1 MSVMEWMD
9 DHSVIAT
16 VILFLVMGITL
27 GITIDMVNYAVTNP
41 PSMEKAAIIAA
52 VLTPIS
58 GLQAAVISF
67 YNKRK
72 EQGKIK

>member
-1 MSVMEWMD
+1 MIMEWMD
-9 DHSVIAT
+9 KHSVVAT
-16 VILFLVMGITL
+16 IILFSVLGFTLDMTAEVVWYGIE
-27 GITIDMVNYAVTNP
+27 NP

-52 VLTPIS
+52 ILTPLS

-72 EQGKIK
+72 EKGEK